1 MGVKSCTEYETNVW
15 GIRTIMLWVVLAIIG
30 AISNAAYYIIIKN
43 HITSRDPRILTA
55 LGFLL
60 SGILLLAISAAR
72 GFPVIGSSY
81 YGAVVIS
88 GLLNIIGLTLIF
100 RAMESSDLSL
110 SMPMLSFTPVF
121 LIGTSYLLLHEV
133 PSTAGIAGIC
143 IIVSGSYVLN
153 ISAEHE
159 HFLDPVKSMVQN
171 RGSWYMLIVAF
182 LFAASINEDKIAM
195 LNSDPVFGMAFTLL
209 IISAAFAV
217 IVVLSQSAGHSPLFR
232 VERDEA
238 PLGNLLGTVFSLRP
252 YLVPAVLTGI
262 FISAECVSI
271 NIAYTL
277 QIAPYVIAIKRLSII
292 FMVLYGTILCAENE
306 IRARFLGSVLMVG
319 GAVII
324 LLFA

>member
-1 MGVKSCTEYETNVW
+1 
-15 GIRTIMLWVVLAIIG
+15 MLWVVLAIIG

-43 HITSRDPRILTA
+43 HITTRDPRILTA

-60 SGILLLAISAAR
+60 SGFLLLAISAAR
-72 GFPVIGSSY
+72 GFPVIGPAY

-88 GLLNIIGLTLIF
+88 GILNIVGLTLIF

-153 ISAEHE
+153 ISEEHE

-209 IISAAFAV
+209 IISAAFFV
-217 IVVLSQSAGHSPLFR
+217 IVAVSTKIAGRSRCPAAGDPHVSVPPR
-232 VERDEA
+232 SR
-238 PLGNLLGTVFSLRP
+238 FSSFLP
-252 YLVPAVLTGI
+252 YGIPAVLIGI
-262 FISAECVSI
+262 FAATESISI

-292 FMVLYGTILCAENE
+292 VMVLYGTILCAENE
-306 IRARFLGSVLMVG
+306 LRARFLGSVLMVG

>member
-1 MGVKSCTEYETNVW
+1 
-15 GIRTIMLWVVLAIIG
+15 
-30 AISNAAYYIIIKN
+30 
-43 HITSRDPRILTA
+43 
-55 LGFLL
+55 
-60 SGILLLAISAAR
+60 
-72 GFPVIGSSY
+72 
-81 YGAVVIS
+81 
-88 GLLNIIGLTLIF
+88 
-100 RAMESSDLSL
+100 
-110 SMPMLSFTPVF
+110 MLSFTPVF

-133 PSTAGIAGIC
+133 PSMAGIAGIC

-159 HFLDPVKSMVQN
+159 HFLDPVKSMVLN

-209 IISAAFAV
+209 IISAAFAI
-217 IVVLSQSAGHSPLFR
+217 IVVVSQKSAGHGPLFR
-232 VERDEA
+232 VGRDLA
-238 PLGNLLGTVFSLRP
+238 PFGNRFGTVFSLRP

-262 FISAECVSI
+262 FISAECISI

-306 IRARFLGSVLMVG
+306 LRTRFSGAVLMVG

-324 LLFA
+324 LLFS

>member
-1 MGVKSCTEYETNVW
+1 
-15 GIRTIMLWVVLAIIG
+15 MLWVILAIIG

-43 HITSRDPRILTA
+43 HIRDRDPRILTA
-55 LGFLL
+55 CGMFISGLLLLIIAVVQGIPPIGPDYYSAVVL
-60 SGILLLAISAAR
+60 SGI
-72 GFPVIGSSY
+72 
-81 YGAVVIS
+81 
-88 GLLNIIGLTLIF
+88 LNIIGLGLIF

-121 LIGTSYLLLHEV
+121 LIGTSYLLLDEV
-133 PSTAGIAGIC
+133 PSSAGVAGIC

-159 HFLDPVKSMVQN
+159 HYLDPVRSMVQN

-182 LFAASINEDKIAM
+182 LFAASVNYDKIAM

-209 IISAAFAV
+209 IIGIAFAV
-217 IVVLSQSAGHSPLFR
+217 IVLYSGRSAGPNLQIA
-232 VERDEA
+232 VTRDPVPPIHA
-238 PLGNLLGTVFSLRP
+238 LK
-252 YLVPAVLTGI
+252 PAVPLRLYIVPSILAGI
-262 FISAECVSI
+262 FVTAECISI

-277 QIAPYVIAIKRLSII
+277 QIAPYVIAIKRLGII
-292 FMVLYGTILCAENE
+292 VMVLYGTIICAEDE
-306 IRARFLGSVLMVG
+306 IRTRLLGSALMVG

>member
-1 MGVKSCTEYETNVW
+1 
-15 GIRTIMLWVVLAIIG
+15 MLWVILAIIG

-43 HITSRDPRILTA
+43 HIADRDPRILTA
-55 LGFLL
+55 LGMFI
-60 SGILLLAISAAR
+60 SGILLLLTSTAQ
-72 GFPVIGSSY
+72 GFPPIGPEYYSAVI
-81 YGAVVIS
+81 IS
-88 GLLNIIGLTLIF
+88 GILNIIGLSLIF

-133 PSTAGIAGIC
+133 PSAAGVAGIC

-159 HFLDPVKSMVQN
+159 HYLDPVKSMVQN

-182 LFAASINEDKIAM
+182 LFAASVNYDKIAM

-209 IISAAFAV
+209 IIGIAFAV
-217 IVVLSQSAGHSPLFR
+217 IVFFSAMSAGRSLP
-232 VERDEA
+232 VPVTRDSV
-238 PLGNLLGTVFSLRP
+238 PSDNLRKPVISLRH
-252 YLVPAVLTGI
+252 YLVPAILAGI
-262 FISAECVSI
+262 FVTAECISI

-277 QIAPYVIAIKRLSII
+277 QIAPYVIAIKRLGII
-292 FMVLYGTILCAENE
+292 VMVLYGTIICAEDE
-306 IRARFLGSVLMVG
+306 IRARLLGSFLMVG

>member
-1 MGVKSCTEYETNVW
+1 
-15 GIRTIMLWVVLAIIG
+15 MLWVILAIIG

-43 HITSRDPRILTA
+43 HIAVRDPRILTA
-55 LGFLL
+55 LGMFISGVLL
-60 SGILLLAISAAR
+60 LFMSATQGFPPIGPEYYSAVIISGI
-72 GFPVIGSSY
+72 
-81 YGAVVIS
+81 
-88 GLLNIIGLTLIF
+88 LNIIGLSLIF

-133 PSTAGIAGIC
+133 PSAAGVAGIC

-159 HFLDPVKSMVQN
+159 HYLDPVRSMVQN

-182 LFAASINEDKIAM
+182 LFAASVNYDKIAM

-209 IISAAFAV
+209 IIGVAFAV
-217 IVVLSQSAGHSPLFR
+217 IVVFSARSAGSNLPFATT
-232 VERDEA
+232 RDPVPSTPQKKPA
-238 PLGNLLGTVFSLRP
+238 VSLRH
-252 YLVPAVLTGI
+252 YLVPAILAGVFVT
-262 FISAECVSI
+262 AECISI

-277 QIAPYVIAIKRLSII
+277 QIAPYVIAIKRLGII
-292 FMVLYGTILCAENE
+292 VMVLYGTIICAEDE
-306 IRARFLGSVLMVG
+306 IRTRLQGSVLMVG

-324 LLFA
+324 LLLA

>member
-1 MGVKSCTEYETNVW
+1 
-15 GIRTIMLWVVLAIIG
+15 MLWVLLAIIG

-43 HITSRDPRILTA
+43 HIADRDPRILTA
-55 LGFLL
+55 LGMFISGVLL
-60 SGILLLAISAAR
+60 LFMSAAQGFPPIGPAYYSAVIISGI
-72 GFPVIGSSY
+72 
-81 YGAVVIS
+81 
-88 GLLNIIGLTLIF
+88 LNIIGLSLIF

-133 PSTAGIAGIC
+133 PSTAGVAGIC

-159 HFLDPVKSMVQN
+159 HYLDPVRSMVQN

-182 LFAASINEDKIAM
+182 LFAASVNYDKIAM
-195 LNSDPVFGMAFTLL
+195 LNSDPIFGMAFTLL
-209 IISAAFAV
+209 IIAGAFAV
-217 IVVLSQSAGHSPLFR
+217 IVVFSGRSTGHNLPFPIT
-232 VERDEA
+232 RD
-238 PLGNLLGTVFSLRP
+238 PVPSSHSRNSVISLRH
-252 YLVPAVLTGI
+252 YIVPAVLAGI
-262 FISAECVSI
+262 FVTAECISI

-277 QIAPYVIAIKRLSII
+277 QIAPYVIAIKRLGII
-292 FMVLYGTILCAENE
+292 VMVLYGAIICAEDE
-306 IRARFLGSVLMVG
+306 IRTRLLGSVLMVG

>member
-1 MGVKSCTEYETNVW
+1 
-15 GIRTIMLWVVLAIIG
+15 
-30 AISNAAYYIIIKN
+30 
-43 HITSRDPRILTA
+43 
-55 LGFLL
+55 
-60 SGILLLAISAAR
+60 
-72 GFPVIGSSY
+72 
-81 YGAVVIS
+81 
-88 GLLNIIGLTLIF
+88 
-100 RAMESSDLSL
+100 
-110 SMPMLSFTPVF
+110 MPMLSFTPVF

-133 PSTAGIAGIC
+133 PSMAGIAGIC
-143 IIVSGSYVLN
+143 IIVSGSNVLK
-153 ISAEHE
+153 ISEEHE

-217 IVVLSQSAGHSPLFR
+217 IVVISQKYAGRCPLLR
-232 VERDEA
+232 VGRDPTPFGN
-238 PLGNLLGTVFSLRP
+238 PLGTGFSLRP

-271 NIAYTL
+271 NIACTL

-292 FMVLYGTILCAENE
+292 FMVLNGTILCGENE

-319 GAVII
+319 GAMII

>member
-1 MGVKSCTEYETNVW
+1 
-15 GIRTIMLWVVLAIIG
+15 MLWVILAIIG

-43 HITSRDPRILTA
+43 HIADRDPRILTA
-55 LGFLL
+55 LGMLISGSLL
-60 SGILLLAISAAR
+60 LFMSAAQGFPPMGPEYYSAVIISGILNI
-72 GFPVIGSSY
+72 V
-81 YGAVVIS
+81 
-88 GLLNIIGLTLIF
+88 GLSLIF

-133 PSTAGIAGIC
+133 PSVAGVAGIC

-159 HFLDPVKSMVQN
+159 HYLDPVRSMVQN

-182 LFAASINEDKIAM
+182 LFAASVNYDKIAM

-209 IISAAFAV
+209 IIAGAFAV
-217 IVVLSQSAGHSPLFR
+217 IVVFSSRTAGRSLSFPVTRDPVPSGHSR
-232 VERDEA
+232 
-238 PLGNLLGTVFSLRP
+238 NTVVSLRH
-252 YLVPAVLTGI
+252 YIVPAVLAGI
-262 FISAECVSI
+262 FVTAECISI

-277 QIAPYVIAIKRLSII
+277 QIAPYVIAIKRLGII
-292 FMVLYGTILCAENE
+292 VMVLYGTIICAEDE
-306 IRARFLGSVLMVG
+306 IRPRLLGSVLMVG